1 MTLKSR
7 FDVGC
12 TCVGDKVTTTLFM
25 FSYINEIAKNAFW
38 LKELS
43 ALFTNNVMQGFE
55 VRKYD
60 FCKVYLFNQLA
71 LRKFGHIL
79 IQKYW

>member
-60 FCKVYLFNQLA
+60 FCKFYWFNQLA
-71 LRKFGHIL
+71 LIEFYSDTKIF
-79 IQKYW
+79 WN